1 MRKHCRL
8 PGGSAFANL
17 EDYAATVSYTHLDV
31 YKRQGDFKIDPTAE
45 DGMID
50 LARIGQ
56 LGNEG
61 VLALL
66 CDSTNVERQGYTP
79 SESTVTESLD
89 RQFRNCDQRI
99 IVTTFASNM
108 HRINAILHTAK
119 KYGRKVAVTGRSMEN
134 ILKVSTELGYLKIP
148 EGLVVDINQIKS
160 LPKNKIVIVST
171 GSQGED
177 MSALYR
183 MAFSSHRQVEIQPGD
198 HIIISASAIPG
209 NEKSKKSNEI

>member
-1 MRKHCRL
+1 MCIRDR
-8 PGGSAFANL
+8 
-17 EDYAATVSYTHLDV
+17 
-31 YKRQGDFKIDPTAE
+31 
-45 DGMID
+45 ID

-119 KYGRKVAVTGRSMEN
+119 KYG
-134 ILKVSTELGYLKIP
+134 L
-148 EGLVVDINQIKS
+148 S
-160 LPKNKIVIVST
+160 LI
-171 GSQGED
+171 
-177 MSALYR
+177 
-183 MAFSSHRQVEIQPGD
+183 
-198 HIIISASAIPG
+198 HI
-209 NEKSKKSNEI
+209 